1 VNKRGRVGV
10 VIPTGIATD
19 ATNQHFFRHL
29 VETGRLV
36 SLYDF
41 ENREKL
47 FPAVDSRYKF
57 SLLTLSGKPVERSEF
72 AFFLTRA
79 EQLRDE
85 QRRFTLSPEDFALL
99 NPNTRTCPIFRT
111 RQDAELTKAIYKRIP
126 VLVNEQTGENP
137 WNVRFLAMFHMAN
150 DSHLFRTRQELE
162 AEGYALVG
170 NRFIRG
176 DKVCLPLYEAK
187 MIWHYDHRFGTYEG
201 VDSRS
206 STQLPTPDERQHTD
220 PNFLIQPWYWVPE
233 EEVLFRSA
241 HLPPIFIDAMRSGS
255 QDFILLL
262 VAWLLFACWLYIEAW
277 DGNESERS
285 NPEAAMQ
292 SLLPAWIEFANY
304 HTFARSIA
312 PTSLGL
318 CADEGVLA
326 PKPVGLNYLPSASLN
341 EIAKLERVRGQGLL
355 LWHPAE
361 LKKVVAFLELPK
373 RYPILFQF
381 AMQQPNL
388 AERFPPDWRHN
399 IMPPLQNEEQA
410 LNFARELLREATPKW
425 LLGFRDVT
433 NATNERT
440 AIFSLLPKVGVGH
453 TMPVM
458 FVNVPDY
465 YSLCLLGNFTAICL
479 DYAVRQKLGGMH
491 LSYNYLQQLPILPP
505 YAYTAEDLRF
515 IVPRV
520 LELVYTS
527 WDIKPFADDF
537 WRSATP
543 ELKEAIF
550 RQWEENRQAT
560 GGNSFDL
567 PEWASAYPEITPA
580 NPAILQS
587 PSIIQH
593 SSHCPFPPFKWDEER
608 RARLRA
614 ELDAYY
620 ARLYGLTRKQLR
632 YILDPA
638 DLTEKELADIL
649 DPWEEVDDPL
659 EPTGYEERCRKSTFP
674 GETFR
679 VLKEKEIRQFG
690 EYRTRRLILEA
701 WEKLTRE
708 DMV

>member
-1 VNKRGRVGV
+1 
-10 VIPTGIATD
+10 
-19 ATNQHFFRHL
+19 
-29 VETGRLV
+29 
-36 SLYDF
+36 
-41 ENREKL
+41 
-47 FPAVDSRYKF
+47 
-57 SLLTLSGKPVERSEF
+57 
-72 AFFLTRA
+72 
-79 EQLRDE
+79 
-85 QRRFTLSPEDFALL
+85 
-99 NPNTRTCPIFRT
+99 
-111 RQDAELTKAIYKRIP
+111 
-126 VLVNEQTGENP
+126 
-137 WNVRFLAMFHMAN
+137 
-150 DSHLFRTRQELE
+150 
-162 AEGYALVG
+162 
-170 NRFIRG
+170 
-176 DKVCLPLYEAK
+176 
-187 MIWHYDHRFGTYEG
+187 
-201 VDSRS
+201 
-206 STQLPTPDERQHTD
+206 
-220 PNFLIQPWYWVPE
+220 
-233 EEVLFRSA
+233 
-241 HLPPIFIDAMRSGS
+241 
-255 QDFILLL
+255 
-262 VAWLLFACWLYIEAW
+262 
-277 DGNESERS
+277 
-285 NPEAAMQ
+285 
-292 SLLPAWIEFANY
+292 
-304 HTFARSIA
+304 
-312 PTSLGL
+312 
-318 CADEGVLA
+318 
-326 PKPVGLNYLPSASLN
+326 
-341 EIAKLERVRGQGLL
+341 
-355 LWHPAE
+355 
-361 LKKVVAFLELPK
+361 
-373 RYPILFQF
+373 
-381 AMQQPNL
+381 
-388 AERFPPDWRHN
+388 
-399 IMPPLQNEEQA
+399 MPPLQNEEQA

-527 WDIKPFADDF
+527 WDIKPFADDV

-550 RQWEENRQAT
+550 QQWEENRQAT

-701 WEKLTRE
+701 WERLTRE